1 MNLLLLFILGGIW
14 GTSFLFIK
22 IVVGEVPPM
31 ALVAGRLGLA
41 SLAMWT
47 FLRLRRIPFP
57 RERRLW
63 RIYAV
68 TGLLN
73 GALPF
78 SLISWGE
85 QYIPS
90 GLAALLQS
98 TTPIFT
104 IILAHFLTRDDRVTT
119 KKLLGIV
126 LGFTGVG
133 LLMWPEL
140 RGGVQASMWGQLA
153 IVGSSISYAL
163 ATIFARQRLHNQ
175 PPLVSAAGQFTLGFV
190 YILPLSLLIER
201 PFNLSPSWTVIGS
214 WATLA
219 LLGTVVAYGIY
230 YVLLQRTNATFT
242 TMVTYIVPI
251 NGLLLGALILH
262 EPLHPELFISLGLIL
277 SGVLL
282 VQTRQVEHAI
292 GGESP
297 QRIERRLT
305 EYAAVQTGEQLPME
319 NENEQ

>member
-31 ALVAGRLGLA
+31 TLVAGRLGLA
-41 SLAMWT
+41 SAAMWV
-47 FLRLRRIPFP
+47 FLRLRGVPFP

-63 RIYAV
+63 GIYAI

-78 SLISWGE
+78 TLISWGE
-85 QYIPS
+85 QYISS

-104 IILAHFLTRDDRVTT
+104 IILAHFLTRDDRFTA
-119 KKLLGIV
+119 KKMLGIV
-126 LGFTGVG
+126 LGFVGVG

-140 RGGVQASMWGQLA
+140 RGGVRDSLWGQLA
-153 IVGSSISYAL
+153 IVGSSISYAI
-163 ATIFARQRLHNQ
+163 ASIFARQRLNDQ
-175 PPLVSAAGQFTLGFV
+175 PPFVSAAGQFTMGFV

-201 PFNLSPSWTVIGS
+201 PFNLSPSWTALAS
-214 WATLA
+214 WVTLA
-219 LLGTVVAYGIY
+219 LLGTVVAYAIY
-230 YVLLQRTNATFT
+230 YTLLQRTNATFT
-242 TMVTYIVPI
+242 TTVTYIVPI

-262 EPLHPELFISLGLIL
+262 EHIHAGLLVSLGLIL

-282 VQTRQVEHAI
+282 VKTKGRETTPRTSISSAD
-292 GGESP
+292 
-297 QRIERRLT
+297 
-305 EYAAVQTGEQLPME
+305 
-319 NENEQ
+319 

>member
-1 MNLLLLFILGGIW
+1 MNLLLLFILGSIW

-31 ALVAGRLGLA
+31 TLVAGRLGLA
-41 SLAMWT
+41 SLAMWV
-47 FLRLRRIPFP
+47 FLRLRGVPFP
-57 RERRLW
+57 RDRRLW
-63 RIYAV
+63 SIYAL

-78 SLISWGE
+78 TLISWGE

-104 IILAHFLTRDDRVTT
+104 VILAHFLTHDDRFTA
-119 KKLLGIV
+119 KKVLGIV
-126 LGFTGVG
+126 LGFIGVG

-140 RGGVQASMWGQLA
+140 RGGLRASVWGQLA
-153 IVGSSISYAL
+153 IVGSSISYAI
-163 ATIFARQRLHNQ
+163 ASIFARERLHDQ
-175 PPLVSAAGQFTLGFV
+175 PPLVSAAGQFTMGFV

-201 PFNLSPSWTVIGS
+201 PFALSPSWAAIAS

-219 LLGTVVAYGIY
+219 LLGTVIAYGIY

-242 TMVTYIVPI
+242 TTVTYIVPI

-262 EPLHPELFISLGLIL
+262 EHIYAGLFISLALIL

-282 VQTRQVEHAI
+282 VKTK
-292 GGESP
+292 
-297 QRIERRLT
+297 
-305 EYAAVQTGEQLPME
+305 E
-319 NENEQ
+319 NKDAG

>member
-1 MNLLLLFILGGIW
+1 MNLLLLFILGSIW

-31 ALVAGRLGLA
+31 TLVAGRLGLA
-41 SLAMWT
+41 SLAMWV
-47 FLRLRRIPFP
+47 FLRLRGVSFP
-57 RERRLW
+57 RDRRLW
-63 RIYAV
+63 SIFAV

-78 SLISWGE
+78 TLISWGE
-85 QYIPS
+85 QYISS

-104 IILAHFLTRDDRVTT
+104 IIFAHFLTHDDRITG
-119 KKLLGIV
+119 KKLAGIA
-126 LGFTGVG
+126 LGFIGVG

-140 RGGVQASMWGQLA
+140 RGGVQASVWGQLA
-153 IVGSSISYAL
+153 IVGSSTSYAI
-163 ATIFARQRLHNQ
+163 ASIFARERLHDQ
-175 PPLVSAAGQFTLGFV
+175 PPLVSAAGQFTMGFI

-201 PFNLSPSWTVIGS
+201 PFNLSSSWTAIAS

-219 LLGTVVAYGIY
+219 LLGTVVAYAIY

-242 TMVTYIVPI
+242 TTVTYIVPI
-251 NGLLLGALILH
+251 NGLILGALILH
-262 EPLHPELFISLGLIL
+262 EHLHPELFISLALIL

-282 VQTRQVEHAI
+282 VRTKPVLPKLPPLDKDRSLTTNPHESTRI
-292 GGESP
+292 
-297 QRIERRLT
+297 
-305 EYAAVQTGEQLPME
+305 
-319 NENEQ
+319 

>member
-1 MNLLLLFILGGIW
+1 MNLLLLFILGSIW

-31 ALVAGRLGLA
+31 TLVAGRLGLA
-41 SLAMWT
+41 SLAMWV
-47 FLRLRRIPFP
+47 FLRLRGVPFP
-57 RERRLW
+57 RDRRLW
-63 RIYAV
+63 SIYAI

-78 SLISWGE
+78 TLISWGE

-104 IILAHFLTRDDRVTT
+104 VILAHFLTRDDRFTA
-119 KKLLGIV
+119 KKV
-126 LGFTGVG
+126 LGTMLGFVGVG

-140 RGGVQASMWGQLA
+140 RGGVRASVWGQLA

-163 ATIFARQRLHNQ
+163 ATIFARERLHGQ
-175 PPLVSAAGQFTLGFV
+175 PPLVSAAGQFTMGFV

-201 PFNLSPSWTVIGS
+201 PFALSPSWTAIAS

-219 LLGTVVAYGIY
+219 LLGTVIAYGIY

-242 TMVTYIVPI
+242 TTVTYIVPI
-251 NGLLLGALILH
+251 NGLILGALILH
-262 EPLHPELFISLGLIL
+262 EHLHPELLISLALIL

-282 VQTRQVEHAI
+282 VRTHGNGTGAQTNLAKVE
-292 GGESP
+292 
-297 QRIERRLT
+297 R
-305 EYAAVQTGEQLPME
+305 EQDAG
-319 NENEQ
+319 

>member
-1 MNLLLLFILGGIW
+1 MNLLLLFILGAIW

-31 ALVAGRLGLA
+31 TLVAGRLGLA
-41 SLAMWT
+41 AAVMWA
-47 FLRLRRIPFP
+47 FLRLRGVSFP

-63 RIYAV
+63 GVYAV

-104 IILAHFLTRDDRVTT
+104 IILAHFLTHDERFTT
-119 KKLLGIV
+119 KKVLGIV
-126 LGFTGVG
+126 LGFVGVG

-140 RGGVQASMWGQLA
+140 RQGVRASLWGELA
-153 IVGSSISYAL
+153 IVGSSVSYAI
-163 ATIFARQRLHNQ
+163 ASIFARRRLHNE
-175 PPLVSAAGQFTLGFV
+175 PPLVSAAGQFTMGFV

-201 PFNLSPSWTVIGS
+201 PFNLSPSWTTLAS
-214 WATLA
+214 WGTLA
-219 LLGTVVAYGIY
+219 LLGTAIAYAIY
-230 YVLLQRTNATFT
+230 YTLLQRTSATFT
-242 TMVTYIVPI
+242 TTVTYIVPI
-251 NGLLLGALILH
+251 NGLILGALILN
-262 EPLHPELFISLGLIL
+262 EPIHAGLLLSLGLIL

-282 VQTRQVEHAI
+282 VRAK
-292 GGESP
+292 
-297 QRIERRLT
+297 
-305 EYAAVQTGEQLPME
+305 E
-319 NENEQ
+319 NKNAG

>member
-31 ALVAGRLGLA
+31 TLVAGRLGLA

-47 FLRLRRIPFP
+47 FLRLRGVPFP

-63 RIYAV
+63 GIFAV

-104 IILAHFLTRDDRVTT
+104 IILAHFLTHDERFTA
-119 KKLLGIV
+119 KKVLGIV
-126 LGFTGVG
+126 LGFVGVG

-140 RGGVQASMWGQLA
+140 SGGMQASVWGQLA
-153 IVGSSISYAL
+153 IVGSSISYAI
-163 ATIFARQRLHNQ
+163 ASIFARQRLHGQ
-175 PPLVSAAGQFTLGFV
+175 PPLVSAAGQFTMGFV

-201 PFNLSPSWTVIGS
+201 PFNLSPSWTAIAS
-214 WATLA
+214 WVTLA
-219 LLGTVVAYGIY
+219 LLGTTVAYAIY
-230 YVLLQRTNATFT
+230 YTLLQRTSATFT
-242 TMVTYIVPI
+242 TTVTYIVPI
-251 NGLLLGALILH
+251 NGLILGALILS
-262 EPLHPELFISLGLIL
+262 EPLHPGLFISLGLIL

-282 VQTRQVEHAI
+282 VRT
-292 GGESP
+292 
-297 QRIERRLT
+297 
-305 EYAAVQTGEQLPME
+305 
-319 NENEQ
+319 NENKNAG

>member
-1 MNLLLLFILGGIW
+1 MNLLLLFILGAIW

-31 ALVAGRLGLA
+31 TLVAGRLGLA
-41 SLAMWT
+41 SAVMWA
-47 FLRLRRIPFP
+47 FLRLRGASFP

-63 RIYAV
+63 GIYAV

-78 SLISWGE
+78 TLISWGE
-85 QYIPS
+85 QYISS

-104 IILAHFLTRDDRVTT
+104 IILAHFLTHDDRFTA
-119 KKLLGIV
+119 KKVLGTLLGFI
-126 LGFTGVG
+126 GVG

-140 RGGVQASMWGQLA
+140 RGGLQASVWGQLA
-153 IVGSSISYAL
+153 IVGSSVSYAL
-163 ATIFARQRLHNQ
+163 ATIFARERLHGE
-175 PPLVSAAGQFTLGFV
+175 PPLISAAGQFTMGFV

-201 PFNLSPSWTVIGS
+201 PFDLSPSWTAVGS

-219 LLGTVVAYGIY
+219 LLGTVIAYAIY
-230 YVLLQRTNATFT
+230 YTLLQRTNATFT
-242 TMVTYIVPI
+242 TTVTYIVPI
-251 NGLLLGALILH
+251 NGLILGALILGEH
-262 EPLHPELFISLGLIL
+262 IHAGLLISLGLIL

-282 VQTRQVEHAI
+282 VRTKEN
-292 GGESP
+292 
-297 QRIERRLT
+297 RR
-305 EYAAVQTGEQLPME
+305 
-319 NENEQ
+319 

>member
-31 ALVAGRLGLA
+31 TLVAGRLGLA

-47 FLRLRRIPFP
+47 FLRLRGVPFP
-57 RERRLW
+57 RDRRLW
-63 RIYAV
+63 GIFAV

-104 IILAHFLTRDDRVTT
+104 IILAHFLTHDDRFTA
-119 KKLLGIV
+119 KKVLGIV
-126 LGFTGVG
+126 LGFVGVG

-140 RGGVQASMWGQLA
+140 RGGLQASVWGQLA
-153 IVGSSISYAL
+153 IVGSSISYAI
-163 ATIFARQRLHNQ
+163 ASIFARQRLHGQ
-175 PPLVSAAGQFTLGFV
+175 PPLVSAAGQFTMGFI
-190 YILPLSLLIER
+190 YILPLSLIIER
-201 PFNLSPSWTVIGS
+201 PFNLSPSWTAIAS
-214 WATLA
+214 WVTLA
-219 LLGTVVAYGIY
+219 LLGTTVAYAIY
-230 YVLLQRTNATFT
+230 YTLLQRTSATFT
-242 TMVTYIVPI
+242 TTVTYIVPI
-251 NGLLLGALILH
+251 NGLILGALILGENIH
-262 EPLHPELFISLGLIL
+262 AGLLISLGLIL

-282 VQTRQVEHAI
+282 VKIKEDKDA
-292 GGESP
+292 G
-297 QRIERRLT
+297 
-305 EYAAVQTGEQLPME
+305 
-319 NENEQ
+319 

>member
-1 MNLLLLFILGGIW
+1 MNLLLLFILGSIW

-31 ALVAGRLGLA
+31 TLVAGRLGLA
-41 SLAMWT
+41 SLAMWV
-47 FLRLRRIPFP
+47 FLRLRGVSFP
-57 RERRLW
+57 RDRRLW
-63 RIYAV
+63 SIFAV

-78 SLISWGE
+78 TLISWGE
-85 QYIPS
+85 QYISS

-104 IILAHFLTRDDRVTT
+104 IIFAHFLTHDDRITG
-119 KKLLGIV
+119 KKLAGIA
-126 LGFTGVG
+126 LGFIGVG

-140 RGGVQASMWGQLA
+140 RAGVQASVWGQLA
-153 IVGSSISYAL
+153 IVGSSTSYAI
-163 ATIFARQRLHNQ
+163 ASIFARERLHDQ
-175 PPLVSAAGQFTLGFV
+175 PPLVSAAGQFTMGFI

-201 PFNLSPSWTVIGS
+201 PFNLSPSWTAIAS

-219 LLGTVVAYGIY
+219 LLGTVVAYAIY

-242 TMVTYIVPI
+242 TTVTYIVPI
-251 NGLLLGALILH
+251 NGLILGALILH
-262 EPLHPELFISLGLIL
+262 EHLHPELFISLALIL

-282 VQTRQVEHAI
+282 VKTK
-292 GGESP
+292 
-297 QRIERRLT
+297 
-305 EYAAVQTGEQLPME
+305 
-319 NENEQ
+319 

>member
-1 MNLLLLFILGGIW
+1 MNEQDILMNLLLLFILGAIW

-31 ALVAGRLGLA
+31 TLVAGRLGLA
-41 SLAMWT
+41 ALAMWT
-47 FLRLRRIPFP
+47 FIHLRGEKFP

-63 RIYAV
+63 GIFAV

-78 SLISWGE
+78 TLISWGE
-85 QYIPS
+85 QYITS

-104 IILAHFLTRDDRVTT
+104 IILAHFLTHDDRFTVR
-119 KKLLGIV
+119 KMCGSV
-126 LGFTGVG
+126 LGFIGVG

-140 RGGVQASMWGQLA
+140 RGGVQTSAWGQLA
-153 IVGSSISYAL
+153 IVGSSISYAV
-163 ATIFARQRLHNQ
+163 ASIFARERLRDQ
-175 PPLVSAAGQFTLGFV
+175 PPLVSAAGQFTMGFV

-201 PFNLSPSWTVIGS
+201 PFNLSPSWTAIGS
-214 WATLA
+214 WVALA
-219 LLGTVVAYGIY
+219 LVGTVVAYGIY

-242 TMVTYIVPI
+242 TTVTYIVPI

-262 EPLHPELFISLGLIL
+262 EYLHPELFISLGLIL

-282 VQTRQVEHAI
+282 VRTRE
-292 GGESP
+292 
-297 QRIERRLT
+297 T
-305 EYAAVQTGEQLPME
+305 
-319 NENEQ
+319 

>member
-1 MNLLLLFILGGIW
+1 MNLLLLFILGSIW

-31 ALVAGRLGLA
+31 TLVAGRLGLA
-41 SLAMWT
+41 SLAMWA
-47 FLRLRRIPFP
+47 FLRLRGVPFP

-63 RIYAV
+63 GIYAL

-78 SLISWGE
+78 TLISWGE

-104 IILAHFLTRDDRVTT
+104 IILAHFLTHDDRFTA
-119 KKLLGIV
+119 KKVLGIV
-126 LGFTGVG
+126 LGFAGVG

-140 RGGVQASMWGQLA
+140 RSGVRASVWGQLA
-153 IVGSSISYAL
+153 IVGSSISYAI
-163 ATIFARQRLHNQ
+163 ASIFARERLHGQ
-175 PPLVSAAGQFTLGFV
+175 PPLVSAAGQFTMGFV

-201 PFNLSPSWTVIGS
+201 PFALSPSWTAIAS

-219 LLGTVVAYGIY
+219 LLGTVIAYAIY
-230 YVLLQRTNATFT
+230 YTLLQRTNATFT
-242 TMVTYIVPI
+242 TTVTYIVPV
-251 NGLLLGALILH
+251 NGLILGSLILH
-262 EPLHPELFISLGLIL
+262 ERIYAGLFISLALIL

-282 VQTRQVEHAI
+282 VKTKDRETTQRVDI
-292 GGESP
+292 SP
-297 QRIERRLT
+297 ADL
-305 EYAAVQTGEQLPME
+305 AD
-319 NENEQ
+319 

>member
-1 MNLLLLFILGGIW
+1 MNLLLLFILGTIW

-31 ALVAGRLGLA
+31 TLVAGRLGLA
-41 SLAMWT
+41 ALTMWG
-47 FLRLRRIPFP
+47 FLRLRGVPFP
-57 RERRLW
+57 RDRRLW
-63 RIYAV
+63 RLFAV

-78 SLISWGE
+78 TLISWGE
-85 QYIPS
+85 QYISS

-104 IILAHFLTRDDRVTT
+104 IILAHFLTHDDRFTG
-119 KKLLGIV
+119 KKVFGIV

-140 RGGVQASMWGQLA
+140 RSGLQASVWGQLA
-153 IVGSSISYAL
+153 IVGSSVSYAL
-163 ATIFARQRLHNQ
+163 ATIFARQRLHGEA
-175 PPLVSAAGQFTLGFV
+175 PLVAAAGQFTMGFV

-201 PFNLSPSWTVIGS
+201 PFNLSPSWAAIAS
-214 WATLA
+214 WVTLA

-242 TMVTYIVPI
+242 TTVTYIVPI
-251 NGLLLGALILH
+251 NGLLLGALILG
-262 EPLHPELFISLGLIL
+262 EQLHPGLFISLALIL

-282 VQTRQVEHAI
+282 VRINGDKKRGQANLAKV
-292 GGESP
+292 GELGSP
-297 QRIERRLT
+297 ELRKVRR
-305 EYAAVQTGEQLPME
+305 E
-319 NENEQ
+319 